1 MEAISKKSIKG
12 QVVRIILVTISLII
26 VILNILLMIFLR
38 KYYYD
43 NTEDLLRSRINVS
56 LSLYEKYFHKN
67 NLNEIINDDIDI
79 FWKDN
84 NVQVEIFDKNK
95 ELLMDSIGVKDEAFI
110 KEEDVMRAA
119 KGETS
124 RWIGNVN
131 YTKSKVMA
139 VSSPIIIRG
148 EIIGIIRLITSL
160 DDVNRIITNV
170 ILRFSLVSII
180 AFVIGIFLSI
190 LLADK
195 IIKPIKYLTEVAK
208 EMGSGNLKIRS
219 TIKSKNEIGQLSN
232 TLNFMAGEVESR
244 EQLKNEF
251 ISSVSHELRTPLTA
265 IKGWSITLRDDET
278 DKETLEL
285 GLNIIEKEAD
295 RLTGMVE
302 ELLNFSNLLNE
313 NMKLNIESTSISKL
327 LNEVKAIMER
337 RALSEK
343 INFIVNNKT
352 EKTIDVDINR
362 IKQVFINLLDNAF
375 NFTEEN
381 GEVRV
386 DVYEEGES
394 IIFLIKDNGCGIKK
408 EDLPRVKEKFFKGRN
423 SKSKNGIG
431 LSICDEI
438 IKLHKGELKIISQEG
453 MGTEVFVILNKTKED
468 IKWKRL

>member
-56 LSLYEKYFHKN
+56 LRLYEKYFHKN

-386 DVYEEGES
+386 DVYEEGEN

-468 IKWKRL
+468 IK

>member
-1 MEAISKKSIKG
+1 MEAITRKSIKV
-12 QVVRIILVTISLII
+12 QVVRIILITISLII
-26 VILNILLMIFLR
+26 LILNILLMIFLT

-56 LSLYEKYFHKN
+56 LSIYEKYFYN
-67 NLNEIINDDIDI
+67 SNLNEIINDDVDI

-84 NVQVEIFDKNK
+84 NVQVEIFDKNR
-95 ELLMDSIGVKDEAFI
+95 ELIMDSIGAKDEDFI
-110 KEEDVMRAA
+110 KKEDVIKAS
-119 KGETS
+119 KGEIS
-124 RWIGNVN
+124 RWIGKVN

-139 VSSPIIIRG
+139 VSAPIIIDG

-160 DDVNRIITNV
+160 DDVNKIITNV
-170 ILRFSLVSII
+170 ILRFSLISII
-180 AFVIGIFLSI
+180 AFVIGILLSI

-208 EMGSGNLKIRS
+208 EMAGGNLKIRS
-219 TIKSKNEIGQLSN
+219 SIKSQNEIGQLSN
-232 TLNFMAGEVESR
+232 ALNFMAGEVESR

-295 RLTGMVE
+295 RLTVMVE

-313 NMKLNIESTSISKL
+313 NMRLNIETISISKL

-343 INFIVNNKT
+343 INFTVNCNIET
-352 EKTIDVDINR
+352 TIDIDVNR

-375 NFTEEN
+375 NFTGEN
-381 GEVRV
+381 GEVKV
-386 DVYEEGES
+386 DVSEEDKN
-394 IIFLIKDNGCGIKK
+394 IIFLIKDNGCGIRK
-408 EDLPRVKEKFFKGRN
+408 EDLPRVKEKFFKGKN

-438 IKLHKGELKIISQEG
+438 IRLHNGELKILSEEG
-453 MGTEVFVILNKTKED
+453 VGTEVYVILNKTKED
-468 IKWKRL
+468 KK

>member
-56 LSLYEKYFHKN
+56 LRLYEKYFHKN

-110 KEEDVMRAA
+110 KEEDVMRAV

-468 IKWKRL
+468 IK

>member
-56 LSLYEKYFHKN
+56 LRLYEKYFHKN

-468 IKWKRL
+468 IK

>member
-265 IKGWSITLRDDET
+265 IKG
-278 DKETLEL
+278 
-285 GLNIIEKEAD
+285 
-295 RLTGMVE
+295 
-302 ELLNFSNLLNE
+302 
-313 NMKLNIESTSISKL
+313 
-327 LNEVKAIMER
+327 
-337 RALSEK
+337 
-343 INFIVNNKT
+343 
-352 EKTIDVDINR
+352 
-362 IKQVFINLLDNAF
+362 
-375 NFTEEN
+375 
-381 GEVRV
+381 
-386 DVYEEGES
+386 
-394 IIFLIKDNGCGIKK
+394 
-408 EDLPRVKEKFFKGRN
+408 
-423 SKSKNGIG
+423 
-431 LSICDEI
+431 
-438 IKLHKGELKIISQEG
+438 
-453 MGTEVFVILNKTKED
+453 
-468 IKWKRL
+468 

>member
-1 MEAISKKSIKG
+1 
-12 QVVRIILVTISLII
+12 
-26 VILNILLMIFLR
+26 
-38 KYYYD
+38 
-43 NTEDLLRSRINVS
+43 
-56 LSLYEKYFHKN
+56 
-67 NLNEIINDDIDI
+67 
-79 FWKDN
+79 
-84 NVQVEIFDKNK
+84 
-95 ELLMDSIGVKDEAFI
+95 
-110 KEEDVMRAA
+110 
-119 KGETS
+119 
-124 RWIGNVN
+124 
-131 YTKSKVMA
+131 
-139 VSSPIIIRG
+139 
-148 EIIGIIRLITSL
+148 
-160 DDVNRIITNV
+160 
-170 ILRFSLVSII
+170 
-180 AFVIGIFLSI
+180 
-190 LLADK
+190 
-195 IIKPIKYLTEVAK
+195 
-208 EMGSGNLKIRS
+208 
-219 TIKSKNEIGQLSN
+219 
-232 TLNFMAGEVESR
+232 
-244 EQLKNEF
+244 
-251 ISSVSHELRTPLTA
+251 
-265 IKGWSITLRDDET
+265 
-278 DKETLEL
+278 
-285 GLNIIEKEAD
+285 
-295 RLTGMVE
+295 MVE

-468 IKWKRL
+468 IK

>member
-468 IKWKRL
+468 IK

>member
-67 NLNEIINDDIDI
+67 NLNEIINDDVDI

-195 IIKPIKYLTEVAK
+195 II
-208 EMGSGNLKIRS
+208 NL
-219 TIKSKNEIGQLSN
+219 
-232 TLNFMAGEVESR
+232 
-244 EQLKNEF
+244 
-251 ISSVSHELRTPLTA
+251 
-265 IKGWSITLRDDET
+265 
-278 DKETLEL
+278 
-285 GLNIIEKEAD
+285 
-295 RLTGMVE
+295 
-302 ELLNFSNLLNE
+302 
-313 NMKLNIESTSISKL
+313 
-327 LNEVKAIMER
+327 
-337 RALSEK
+337 
-343 INFIVNNKT
+343 
-352 EKTIDVDINR
+352 
-362 IKQVFINLLDNAF
+362 
-375 NFTEEN
+375 
-381 GEVRV
+381 
-386 DVYEEGES
+386 
-394 IIFLIKDNGCGIKK
+394 
-408 EDLPRVKEKFFKGRN
+408 
-423 SKSKNGIG
+423 
-431 LSICDEI
+431 
-438 IKLHKGELKIISQEG
+438 
-453 MGTEVFVILNKTKED
+453 
-468 IKWKRL
+468 

>member
-195 IIKPIKYLTEVAK
+195 IIKPIKYLTGVAK

-468 IKWKRL
+468 IK

>member
-1 MEAISKKSIKG
+1 
-12 QVVRIILVTISLII
+12 
-26 VILNILLMIFLR
+26 MIFLR

-468 IKWKRL
+468 IK

>member
-1 MEAISKKSIKG
+1 MSKKSIKG

-468 IKWKRL
+468 IK

>member
-26 VILNILLMIFLR
+26 VILNILLLIFLR

-56 LSLYEKYFHKN
+56 LRLYEKYFHKN

-468 IKWKRL
+468 IK